1 MMYHEV
7 ILMEEKAEEKR
18 EPIAEQAEEKFQ
30 GEPYVPR
37 PWWQIAGAW
46 IGLVLFI
53 LSAALLFMYVLHL
66 Y

>member
-1 MMYHEV
+1 M
-7 ILMEEKAEEKR
+7 KEKR
-18 EPIAEQAEEKFQ
+18 ELTPETEEAKRNT
-30 GEPYVPR
+30 EPYVPR

-46 IGLVLFI
+46 LGLVLFV